1 MFIEMQSVVLVT
13 PRTKD
18 LLRLNHFRRETIRVN
33 RVVRTV
39 ASLDELGTDAQ
50 ELQVPHLLDCVSSED
65 F

>member
-1 MFIEMQSVVLVT
+1 MQSVVLVT

-50 ELQVPHLLDCVSSED
+50 ELQVSHLLDCVSSED